1 MSIPRWIG
9 SGSAGNKLTIHV
21 FANAS
26 RRAMA
31 AVAYSRAEDESGKSI
46 VRLLLA
52 KTKLSPIRSLLPPLS
67 RTPQMTIPRL
77 ELQAALTAARL
88 LRSISDK
95 LDYAGPFAPI
105 KGRGDRT
112 EKAWVAV
119 FVCLTSKAVHLELVG
134 DLTTRS
140 VLGSLTRFTGRRG
153 PIMEIW
159 SDNATNFH
167 RASLELLREL
177 QRVNLILNSRPL
189 GPIVGEPV
197 IAIPEAN
204 LDSELNVDLLH
215 HWKLVQALRAVFW
228 NRRGKEYLNTLQQ
241 RVKWRCRHE
250 NLSVGDCV
258 VIVDPSFMTATGRWP
273 LGRVTK
279 VYLGQDGMVR
289 VADVRTAPNDAP
301 ASTA

>member
-1 MSIPRWIG
+1 
-9 SGSAGNKLTIHV
+9 
-21 FANAS
+21 
-26 RRAMA
+26 MA
-31 AVAYSRAEDESGKSI
+31 AKGVTWKFIPPSAPHFVGVWEAAVKSFKTHLKRT
-46 VRLLLA
+46 VGPGRLTYEELSTLLL
-52 KTKLSPIRSLLPPLS
+52 
-67 RTPQMTIPRL
+67 
-77 ELQAALTAARL
+77 
-88 LRSISDK
+88 SI
-95 LDYAGPFAPI
+95 
-105 KGRGDRT
+105 
-112 EKAWVAV
+112 EAV
-119 FVCLTSKAVHLELVG
+119 
-134 DLTTRS
+134 
-140 VLGSLTRFTGRRG
+140 
-153 PIMEIW
+153 
-159 SDNATNFH
+159 
-167 RASLELLREL
+167 
-177 QRVNLILNSRPL
+177 LNSRPL

>member
-95 LDYAGPFAPI
+95 LEVDI
-105 KGRGDRT
+105 
-112 EKAWVAV
+112 
-119 FVCLTSKAVHLELVG
+119 
-134 DLTTRS
+134 
-140 VLGSLTRFTGRRG
+140 
-153 PIMEIW
+153 
-159 SDNATNFH
+159 
-167 RASLELLREL
+167 
-177 QRVNLILNSRPL
+177 
-189 GPIVGEPV
+189 
-197 IAIPEAN
+197 IA
-204 LDSELNVDLLH
+204 
-215 HWKLVQALRAVFW
+215 
-228 NRRGKEYLNTLQQ
+228 
-241 RVKWRCRHE
+241 C
-250 NLSVGDCV
+250 
-258 VIVDPSFMTATGRWP
+258 TA
-273 LGRVTK
+273 
-279 VYLGQDGMVR
+279 
-289 VADVRTAPNDAP
+289 
-301 ASTA
+301 